1 MFIRCATLTFHK
13 FQTENVFIEKSR
25 LLDYIGDK
33 FTRSK
38 LVSQLVEL
46 ITPDTL
52 NQVSLQLFKVKIF
65 GILKLFYLSYFEYR
79 KMFLA

>member
-52 NQVSLQLFKVKIF
+52 NQVTLQIISQNFRNFKIIFFILFLI
-65 GILKLFYLSYFEYR
+65 
-79 KMFLA
+79 